1 MSLFGV
7 SDFLKQPQE
16 PRLNGGFKI
25 LQLTSQNVKTVEGR
39 DEAVIIGVDEAVW
52 TGSDKERSTRG
63 QKLQT
68 RC

>member
-1 MSLFGV
+1 M
-7 SDFLKQPQE
+7 
-16 PRLNGGFKI
+16 GGFKI

-39 DEAVIIGVDEAVW
+39 DEAVIIGVHEAVW
-52 TGSDKERSTRG
+52 TGSDKAWSTLG